1 VGRFLEGSRRVETT
15 AGDFEMKGFIA
26 LRSVMPPRK
35 SERQT
40 LSIGARVRLSALG
53 QERSPKT
60 VRTGEIVG
68 AIGSSFAVLLDGA
81 KTSVRLHF
89 SYLEKADEKR

>member
-1 VGRFLEGSRRVETT
+1 
-15 AGDFEMKGFIA
+15 MKGFIA
-26 LRSVMPPRK
+26 LRSVKPGK
-35 SERQT
+35 SETQT
-40 LSIGARVRLSALG
+40 LSIGDRVRLSALG
-53 QERSPKT
+53 QQRSPKMI
-60 VRTGEIVG
+60 RTGEIVG